1 MDMLHLRP
9 TQLQLEG
16 LEDILFTVIFRNE
29 FERRASASLKS
40 SVISLLFR
48 IEGTTDTELGNLNA
62 VGVIGF

>member
-1 MDMLHLRP
+1 MLHLRP